1 MLVIV
6 GEHHV
11 LPFTVEDINNDVS
24 GPRPEFD
31 SLGMEHLLCKLWR
44 GDDDEVALPHVEE
57 EAVAEFLSE
66 FDEITVVDVVADL
79 EPVFKNGLGLV
90 ACRRKKSGKGCG
102 LQREKGG
109 KWCGGLGEVED
120 GEAHS
125 LKVENILYRGKS
137 EFQEI
142 LVFESSIH
150 GKVLVLDVIIQL
162 SEKDECAYQEMI
174 AHLTLCSISSPK
186 TVLVVGGGDG
196 GVLREVSRHP
206 SVEHSDI
213 CEIDKMVLDV
223 SEKFFPQLAVGF
235 QDPRVHLHVGD
246 ATEFLRLAPKGK
258 YDAVIVD
265 SSDPVGPAQELVEK
279 LFFETIARAFMPG
292 GVLCNMT
299 EHVAPHAS
307 YSRYDLCLPS
317 NIQGVCQLCLGECS
331 YVSKEYFPFLAFV
344 YSRSQPLYIIYMCFF
359 CNMPE
364 IS

>member
-24 GPRPEFD
+24 GPRLEFD

-66 FDEITVVDVVADL
+66 FDEITVVEVVADL
-79 EPVFKNGLGLV
+79 EPVFKNG
-90 ACRRKKSGKGCG
+90 RKKSGKGCG
-102 LQREKGG
+102 LQKREVREMVRGVGG
-109 KWCGGLGEVED
+109 

-299 EHVAPHAS
+299 ESMWLHTHLIQDMISVCRQTFKGSVNYAWAS
-307 YSRYDLCLPS
+307 VPTYPR
-317 NIQGVCQLCLGECS
+317 NT
-331 YVSKEYFPFLAFV
+331 FPFSHSSTLALN
-344 YSRSQPLYIIYMCFF
+344 LYI
-359 CNMPE
+359 
-364 IS
+364 